1 MEIKVDDMFIHHG
14 ISDVMTKIYELS
26 DYEDGFLT
34 YQTNYGEEYTDFY
47 EIISSGMYDKD
58 YTDRFINKLNK
69 LKLEDIDLV
78 EE

>member
-1 MEIKVDDMFIHHG
+1 MKAILFFNPVLNIMTLKVDDMFIYHE

-47 EIISSGMYDKD
+47 EIISSG
-58 YTDRFINKLNK
+58 R
-69 LKLEDIDLV
+69 
-78 EE
+78 